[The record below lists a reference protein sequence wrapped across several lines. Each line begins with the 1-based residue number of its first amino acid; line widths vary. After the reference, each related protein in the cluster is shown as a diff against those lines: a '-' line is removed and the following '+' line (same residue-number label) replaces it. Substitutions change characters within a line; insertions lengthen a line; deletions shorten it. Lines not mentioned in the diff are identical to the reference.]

1 MQAVTP
7 PQVPPVLCVDL
18 DGTLA
23 RTDTLLESII
33 ALARRRPWLL
43 ALLPLWLLRGRPHM
57 KARVAAYT
65 DLDAAAIPYNAEV
78 VEFLRRERDSGRT
91 IVLATASH
99 VTSARRVA
107 DHLGLFT
114 AVHATDG
121 DINLKGARKAEA
133 LSRIYG
139 AGAYS
144 YAGNSRADLAVWE
157 SARSA
162 VLVDVP
168 DAVRAQLDPRL
179 PVEREFA
186 RATSPVF
193 ELWRSLRP
201 HQWIKNALLAVP
213 LLTAHRYLDP
223 HAVAQTLLAIV
234 AMCLAASAIYVVN
247 DLLDLAADRR
257 HPTKRGRPLAAGTL
271 PLGWGIG
278 VVPVLVLVAALVSL
292 ALPVAFSVG
301 LAAYALAAIVYS
313 LWIKQAAWLDAVWL
327 AGLYTLRI
335 YLGALAIGVPVSA
348 WLLAFATFA
357 FLSLAFLKRF
367 TELEGLAERPGV
379 DRARGYHLDF
389 RKRVEVVGLACA
401 FLAAGVLVLYFE
413 SETVAVLYRRPWFLW
428 GVGPLLLYLLLKA
441 WWMARRGRMHED
453 PVVYGFRQPDTYLV
467 LAAVLALILAAR

>member
-1 MQAVTP
+1 MTP
-7 PQVPPVLCVDL
+7 RQGPAVLCVDL
-18 DGTLA
+18 DGTLV

-43 ALLPLWLLRGRPHM
+43 ALLPLWLLRGRPYL
-57 KARVAAYT
+57 KARVAAHS
-65 DLDAAAIPYNAEV
+65 DLDAAAIPYNADV
-78 VEFLRRERDSGRT
+78 VEFLRRERDNGRA

-99 VTSARRVA
+99 VTSAQRVA

-121 DINLKGARKAEA
+121 DVNLKGPRKAEV
-133 LSRIYG
+133 LSQIYG

-144 YAGNSRADLAVWE
+144 YAGNSHADLAVWE

-162 VLVDVP
+162 VLVEVP
-168 DAVRAQLDPRL
+168 EAVRAQLDPRV

-186 RATSPVF
+186 RTTSPVS
-193 ELWRSLRP
+193 ELWRSMRP

-223 HAVAQTLLAIV
+223 RAVTETLLAIV
-234 AMCLAASAIYVVN
+234 SMCLAASAIYVVN

-278 VVPVLVLVAALVSL
+278 VVPVLVLLAALVSL

-301 LAAYALAAIVYS
+301 LAGYAVAAIIYS
-313 LWIKQAAWLDAVWL
+313 LWIKQVAWLDVAWL
-327 AGLYTLRI
+327 AVLYTLRI
-335 YLGALAIGVPVSA
+335 YLGALAIDVPVSA
-348 WLLAFATFA
+348 WLLAFATFS

-379 DRARGYHLDF
+379 VDRARGYHLDL

-413 SETVAVLYRRPWFLW
+413 SETVAVLYRRSSFLW

-441 WWMARRGRMHED
+441 WWMAHRGRMHED
-453 PVVYGFRQPDTYLV
+453 PVVYGFRQPDTYV
-467 LAAVLALILAAR
+467 ILAAVLALILAAR